1 MGPARFPCAKVLLL
15 KLSAIHYITH
25 AVSIHK
31 RTEEMDPV
39 SKVEKDFIINAAKD
53 KIRVDGR
60 SLNEL
65 RDVSIDLKR
74 TYTQSSAVVS
84 YGETKCASERRLIL

>member
-1 MGPARFPCAKVLLL
+1 
-15 KLSAIHYITH
+15 
-25 AVSIHK
+25 
-31 RTEEMDPV
+31 MDPV
-39 SKVEKDFIINAAKD
+39 SNAAKD

-84 YGETKCASERRLIL
+84 YGETKCVLERQLIR

>member
-1 MGPARFPCAKVLLL
+1 MGPARFPCAKVLPVHSS
-15 KLSAIHYITH
+15 LSNYITH
-25 AVSIHK
+25 GSLIHK

-39 SKVEKDFIINAAKD
+39 SKVEKEFIINAAND

-84 YGETKCASERRLIL
+84 YGETKFDLEMRLIL

>member
-1 MGPARFPCAKVLLL
+1 
-15 KLSAIHYITH
+15 
-25 AVSIHK
+25 
-31 RTEEMDPV
+31 MDPV

-84 YGETKCASERRLIL
+84 YGETKCVLERQLIR